1 MTFDE
6 SVALL
11 AHALPEVFV
20 KMLSIEPVLGT
31 PYESKSPLSQSEL
44 TALIALAGQE
54 RGSVSMHT
62 TRDQAAA
69 LTATLLGIS
78 PDQITDADEIRDAMG
93 EIINMIAGDVKLSLA
108 NHSIAVEISLPT
120 VVMGSEISVS
130 VQARRSVVAPFETPF
145 GRILVELVREQPA

>member
-20 KMLSIEPVLGT
+20 KMLSIEPGLGT

-44 TALIALAGQE
+44 TGLIALAGQE